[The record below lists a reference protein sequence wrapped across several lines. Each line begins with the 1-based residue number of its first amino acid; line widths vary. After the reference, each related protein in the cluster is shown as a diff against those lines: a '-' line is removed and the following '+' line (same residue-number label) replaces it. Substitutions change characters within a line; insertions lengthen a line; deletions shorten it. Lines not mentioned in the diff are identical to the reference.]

1 MLLNQVN
8 TLLQKTSEQ
17 EQQRSSTVARLTDL
31 KVSAQKSL
39 DYYKTEMQKLEQKR
53 AYLMSFM
60 QLYSEKKL
68 QDYANL
74 DFQ

>member
-1 MLLNQVN
+1 LNQIN
-8 TLLQKTSEQ
+8 TLLQKTTAQ
-17 EQQRSSTVARLTDL
+17 EQQKTETVKRLTEL

-39 DYYKTEMQKLEQKR
+39 DYYKTEMQKLDQKR

>member
-1 MLLNQVN
+1 LNQIN
-8 TLLQKTSEQ
+8 TLLQRTSAQ
-17 EQQRSSTVARLTDL
+17 EQQKTETVKRLTEL

-39 DYYKTEMQKLEQKR
+39 DYYKTEMQKLDQKR

-68 QDYANL
+68 QDYI
-74 DFQ
+74 DFDTA

>member
-1 MLLNQVN
+1 MNQIN
-8 TLLQKTSEQ
+8 TLLQKTSAQ
-17 EQQRSSTVARLTDL
+17 EQQKTETVKRLTEL

-39 DYYKTEMQKLEQKR
+39 DYYKAEMQKLDQKR

-68 QDYANL
+68 QDYI
-74 DFQ
+74 DFDTA

>member
-1 MLLNQVN
+1 
-8 TLLQKTSEQ
+8 
-17 EQQRSSTVARLTDL
+17 LTEL

-39 DYYKTEMQKLEQKR
+39 DYYKTEMQKLDQKR

-68 QDYANL
+68 QDYI
-74 DFQ
+74 DFDTA

>member
-1 MLLNQVN
+1 LNQIN
-8 TLLQKTSEQ
+8 TLLQKTTAQ
-17 EQQRSSTVARLTDL
+17 EQQKTETVKRLTEL

-39 DYYKTEMQKLEQKR
+39 DYYKTEMQKLDQKR

-68 QDYANL
+68 QDYINFDAA
-74 DFQ
+74 